1 MLHHNAN
8 ARRIANQLLFA
19 KNTNMIR
26 IIEPNQV
33 LNDDDD
39 DDDDDGAELQF
50 AAPAES
56 IDAEATLAELT
67 DDESAEADA
76 DAEADAEADATG
88 KRKASTAKADVRPG
102 VKKPRLE
109 PKKPTNIAKAADE
122 PIFVNELRMPTNIAK
137 INENSTALFPY
148 GAANFVILPEEKRE
162 QIRQELL
169 AHSHEMRNG
178 APDHFKEYD
187 GLKWSLTIDGTEYT
201 IEMKQQLSNN
211 NWQMLVPC
219 YNNPKPV
226 ALDHELYVPY
236 LREPASA
243 FGKKTVKLWT
253 TKATTT
259 KVTATK
265 KSLWR
270 MYAAD
275 KTRELFD

>member
-1 MLHHNAN
+1 
-8 ARRIANQLLFA
+8 
-19 KNTNMIR
+19 
-26 IIEPNQV
+26 
-33 LNDDDD
+33 
-39 DDDDDGAELQF
+39 
-50 AAPAES
+50 
-56 IDAEATLAELT
+56 
-67 DDESAEADA
+67 
-76 DAEADAEADATG
+76 
-88 KRKASTAKADVRPG
+88 
-102 VKKPRLE
+102 
-109 PKKPTNIAKAADE
+109 
-122 PIFVNELRMPTNIAK
+122 
-137 INENSTALFPY
+137 
-148 GAANFVILPEEKRE
+148 
-162 QIRQELL
+162 
-169 AHSHEMRNG
+169 MRNG

>member
-1 MLHHNAN
+1 MPRFVQN
-8 ARRIANQLLFA
+8 RKSKFA
-19 KNTNMIR
+19 HRAFSIR
-26 IIEPNQV
+26 FTKTFQ
-33 LNDDDD
+33 
-39 DDDDDGAELQF
+39 
-50 AAPAES
+50 
-56 IDAEATLAELT
+56 
-67 DDESAEADA
+67 
-76 DAEADAEADATG
+76 
-88 KRKASTAKADVRPG
+88 
-102 VKKPRLE
+102 
-109 PKKPTNIAKAADE
+109 
-122 PIFVNELRMPTNIAK
+122 
-137 INENSTALFPY
+137 
-148 GAANFVILPEEKRE
+148 
-162 QIRQELL
+162 
-169 AHSHEMRNG
+169 
-178 APDHFKEYD
+178 
-187 GLKWSLTIDGTEYT
+187 DGTEYT